1 MYATADYLKLHIVV
15 LLFGFTAILGKLI
28 TLPPVEMV
36 FYRTLLAAIG
46 MPTLLTLRRQPLRVG
61 TKEGLIIFLTGFI
74 VAAHWITFFLS
85 ARISNVSVSLV
96 GFATASLW
104 TALLDPIVSRQRIR
118 ALELTFGIAVII
130 GLYVIFAADFSYVEG
145 LIMAIVSGLTCAIFS
160 IINSKMV
167 RRVGASQITLYEM
180 AGACIAIALYFPLY
194 VSEGNELQLMPSGSD
209 WIGLLTLAWVCS
221 VYAYSVAV
229 EIMKRMPVF
238 FVQLTMNMEPIYGIL
253 LAVLIF
259 GSTEKMDFSFYTGTA
274 IVLMS
279 VLLYPAF
286 KRRFTTTQPTREGH

>member
-1 MYATADYLKLHIVV
+1 M
-15 LLFGFTAILGKLI
+15 
-28 TLPPVEMV
+28 
-36 FYRTLLAAIG
+36 
-46 MPTLLTLRRQPLRVG
+46 LRVPE
-61 TKEGLIIFLTGFI
+61 K
-74 VAAHWITFFLS
+74 
-85 ARISNVSVSLV
+85 
-96 GFATASLW
+96 
-104 TALLDPIVSRQRIR
+104 
-118 ALELTFGIAVII
+118 
-130 GLYVIFAADFSYVEG
+130 
-145 LIMAIVSGLTCAIFS
+145 
-160 IINSKMV
+160 
-167 RRVGASQITLYEM
+167 VGASQITLYEM